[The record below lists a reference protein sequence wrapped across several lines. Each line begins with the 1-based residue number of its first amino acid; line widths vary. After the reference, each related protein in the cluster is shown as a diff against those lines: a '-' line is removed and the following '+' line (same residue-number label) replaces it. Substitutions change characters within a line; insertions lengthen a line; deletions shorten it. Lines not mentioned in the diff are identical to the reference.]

1 MPASD
6 YADVAIKPPFLFL
19 GALALGC
26 CLSLV
31 MPIGPGSRVA

>member
-1 MPASD
+1 MAED

-26 CLSLV
+26 LLSLV
-31 MPIGPGSRVA
+31 IPDRTAAGVA